1 MVSWSEPSDCSD
13 SSSDDVSRVPAK
25 MESTDWSGIA
35 LNHPARC
42 EHRAPCEK
50 FVAFEWTDSG
60 RRILGCAKKDVPKCN
75 FVDWIDPEWPVQLK
89 QALNTIW
96 TMYEDD
102 TTNRLRQNVLNAEE
116 VVKVMEDKRKM
127 EHDLRFF
134 KVDFA
139 KMVADKEDAITQLGN
154 ARLVISDL
162 QEQIEKKNLADKSD
176 TNIHQ
181 VLRLKA
187 EKERDQEKEEK
198 VKLVQEMGKIK
209 QERSMLLEEKEKW
222 KQEKRHLEY
231 TIGDLFNEKEATKGK
246 IRKIKEIVDE

>member
-1 MVSWSEPSDCSD
+1 
-13 SSSDDVSRVPAK
+13 
-25 MESTDWSGIA
+25 ME
-35 LNHPARC
+35 
-42 EHRAPCEK
+42 E
-50 FVAFEWTDSG
+50 
-60 RRILGCAKKDVPKCN
+60 
-75 FVDWIDPEWPVQLK
+75 
-89 QALNTIW
+89 
-96 TMYEDD
+96 
-102 TTNRLRQNVLNAEE
+102 
-116 VVKVMEDKRKM
+116 KRKM
-127 EHDLRFF
+127 ENDLRFF

-198 VKLVQEMGKIK
+198 VKLVQEMDKIK
-209 QERSMLLEEKEKW
+209 QEKSMLLEEKEKW

-231 TIGDLFNEKEATKGK
+231 TIGDLFKEKEATKGK
-246 IRKIKEIVDE
+246 IRKIKEIVDEWFNVIVVVSARVLYLLSVALKVQDICVDGLICVAG